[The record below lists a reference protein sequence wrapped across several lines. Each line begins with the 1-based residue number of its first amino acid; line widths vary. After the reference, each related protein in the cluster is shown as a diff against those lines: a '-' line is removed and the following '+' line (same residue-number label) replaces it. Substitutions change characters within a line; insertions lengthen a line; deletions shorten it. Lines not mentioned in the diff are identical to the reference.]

1 MRKIDRDVFYG
12 CKLLSDIRIP
22 DNVEEISYGAFLAC
36 KELKRITLSEKLKYI
51 GEAAFCYCSDLSTIV
66 CNAKVPPIEEPSL
79 EKTYVYSDVFHDV
92 DKQNCKLYVPQGCE
106 EAYRSSELWK
116 DFNIVEMGTGIDEV
130 KSEISF
136 TPNSSLREGGAIY
149 DLSGRKVSSQS
160 SYSLPTREA
169 QGGSL
174 RKGLYIQNGKKVAV
188 K

>member
-36 KELKRITLSEKLKYI
+36 KKLKRITLSEKLKYI

-92 DKQNCKLYVPQGCE
+92 DKQNCKLYKGCE
-106 EAYRSSELWK
+106 EAYRASELWK

-130 KSEISF
+130 ENEKSF
-136 TPNSSLREGGAIY
+136 TPVAPIEGGAIY

-160 SYSLPTREA
+160 SYSLPTREG